1 MVQPGDVMPDEPDDP
16 PEFDPLVVEST
27 GSRRRLQPARTRR
40 LIAAAGAGAVAVAVA
55 GVAFSIAVRSSEGA
69 VEQPMTSS
77 PPTPPSPTTPDTSLA
92 PASGRLSLDWTVIDA
107 GDRVPEI
114 PTGPASEG
122 WTEWSLP
129 TTAFVDGP
137 DAPTEV
143 VVLTD
148 AGVLHRI
155 ELPTGMVRSRS
166 VPDVSTNRQIALA
179 GDAVAVPLF
188 SSVAVVADDG
198 SVTTAVAGTTEVP
211 RVVALGSLDRFLV
224 TGGRTEVG
232 EPERQWVV
240 EAVGAVT
247 EVADGPFAAA
257 DPVVR
262 HFLPSGELLVRASSG
277 VDAVDVDGAVR
288 RLDDGEMVATG
299 RNHYAIR
306 LCDPGCGYTVVATAT
321 GERRAAT
328 LPLFDRYR
336 FYDTATRLSPDG
348 RFVQIADWRRE
359 QPEVLLVSVADGAVL
374 NRWVTRSIR
383 NPDAWAPDSS
393 GAFGVADGELSFY
406 AVDGGV
412 TVIDGLGPVRS
423 VAARP
428 LD

>member
-1 MVQPGDVMPDEPDDP
+1 MPQSSSSDA
-16 PEFDPLVVEST
+16 PEFDRLVVEST
-27 GSRRRLQPARTRR
+27 DPGTAPAGVGRRRSRGLFLAVGVAGAV
-40 LIAAAGAGAVAVAVA
+40 IAAAVVA
-55 GVAFSIAVRSSEGA
+55 SIVSI
-69 VEQPMTSS
+69 VESS
-77 PPTPPSPTTPDTSLA
+77 PDRAIERSPSTSAVTAPVESLA
-92 PASGRLSLDWTVIDA
+92 PVVTALPFDATVIDVS
-107 GDRVPEI
+107 DRAPSMSRDEGI
-114 PTGPASEG
+114 DGWTDWSLPASE
-122 WTEWSLP
+122 WM
-129 TTAFVDGP
+129 DGFDVP
-137 DAPTEV
+137 SAATEV
-143 VVLTD
+143 VAMTAD
-148 AGVLHRI
+148 GVLHRI
-155 ELPTGMVRSRS
+155 ELPTGTVRSRS
-166 VPDVSTNRQIALA
+166 VPDVSTNGQIALA
-179 GDAVAVPLF
+179 GDAVAVPLS

-211 RVVALGSLDRFLV
+211 RVVTIGSLDRFLV

-232 EPERQWVV
+232 APERQWVV
-240 EAVGAVT
+240 EAAGAVT

-262 HFLPSGELLVRASSG
+262 HFLPSGELLVRANSG

-288 RLDDGEMVATG
+288 RLDDGEIVATG

-306 LCDPGCGYTVVATAT
+306 LCDPGCGYTVVETAT
-321 GERRAAT
+321 CERRAAT
-328 LPLFDRYR
+328 LPVFDRYR

-383 NPDAWAPDSS
+383 TADVWAADSS
-393 GAFGVADGELSFY
+393 GAFGTADGELAFY
-406 AVDGGV
+406 SVDGRV